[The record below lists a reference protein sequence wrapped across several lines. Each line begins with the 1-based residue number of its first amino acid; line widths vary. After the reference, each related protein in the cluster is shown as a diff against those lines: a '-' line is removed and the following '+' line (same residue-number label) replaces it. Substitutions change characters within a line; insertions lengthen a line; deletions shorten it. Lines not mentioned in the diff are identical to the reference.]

1 MKTKESDIS
10 LFSDA
15 SKENEKTFSEEL
27 FETAVKII
35 RLQGEQ
41 ILNASQCGKFPHS

>member
-10 LFSDA
+10 LFSDV

-27 FETAVKII
+27 FETAAKII

-41 ILNASQCGKFPHS
+41 ILNASPSGQIPHS